1 MPGPERV
8 IVLFGGSEDY
18 RNLTSRRPGPPLDN
32 LAKIL
37 ARPVFFL
44 GAAAGRDDQQS
55 SVFEAVCAEPG
66 ARPCDGVRLQPERR
80 LRAGRRADTGEVVI
94 RDVRPRGGRAER
106 KEPPLRSG
114 GAREVRAKDR
124 VARSEEH
131 TSELQSRV

>member
-1 MPGPERV
+1 MGNAAVVAEIDVGQRYQCGESAEARAAGDRRMPGPERV

-18 RNLTSRRPGPPLDN
+18 PKLTSRRPGPPPHK
-32 LAKIL
+32 LAEKL
-37 ARPVFFL
+37 PRPVFFL

-94 RDVRPRGGRAER
+94 QIGRASCR
-106 KEPPLRSG
+106 
-114 GAREVRAKDR
+114 D
-124 VARSEEH
+124 
-131 TSELQSRV
+131 